1 MNQPRHH
8 YHKLRA
14 ALCIAPIATLTI
26 IIAATLLFAFP
37 QSTTAQ
43 PNSSGAPHIVANGVQ
58 IMDAWKMTDSG
69 WQAWLSRP
77 PGDDTHGVGDLFVV
91 GVTFNE
97 PVQVNHAATFKIEVG
112 RTMKTLVYAGQDKN
126 TLWFGTTVP
135 AHWHDY
141 DGVRIGDNTETLDHN
156 PADYFRHP
164 ETGVD
169 AVLTHAAPGTDPDRK
184 VTGEFSRPRVVQTEI
199 LPPECDSTYAR
210 DELVTVRITFNQPV
224 TVRGTPQAVLKI
236 RGGNGQW
243 RVRANYTQGTGT
255 DTITLQYKI
264 KHTDRERIGIRVDSN
279 ALLIRRD
286 RANGPLNRARILGQ
300 RGGLWTDLRTPGF
313 SRSNTAPVDGARRS
327 DLYCLTN
334 LPAGPA
340 TAAWSWTTPQPTT
353 NGHSASFAVN
363 LDPGDSTTETTTTY
377 HATRM
382 LINGQLFTM
391 GITNGVPNP
400 NDQARQTRA
409 AFCATSI
416 DTAQVTVTVT
426 DSSQGWKIVPP
437 SRSRTPASVFL
448 PYEWS
453 TGRYT
458 MSIQSTH
465 QGDDGGLYKCS
476 ITNHAINPATG
487 REWGD
492 TRTVGTFRFNNYED
506 QPPKIDPH
514 YADFGPA
521 IIYQGPDP
529 IRPIDLPLFSVTAE
543 RPVLQDIPRPDQVMV
558 FYFQPNEDVQNG
570 VVTFDAETGS
580 ITLTTGAA
588 TSHEH
593 VKNNGVEYTYSE
605 NQ

>member
-1 MNQPRHH
+1 MNRLRLSHH
-8 YHKLRA
+8 NLRTA
-14 ALCIAPIATLTI
+14 FRLAPITALAI
-26 IIAATLLFAFP
+26 IIVATLLFTNP
-37 QSTTAQ
+37 PDTTAQ
-43 PNSSGAPHIVANGVQ
+43 PNSSGAPYIVSDGVK
-58 IMDAWKMTDSG
+58 IIDAWKMTDPG

-97 PVQVNHAATFKIEVG
+97 PVQVNHSATFKIEVG
-112 RTMKTLVYAGQDKN
+112 RTMKTLVYAGQDRN

-164 ETGVD
+164 VTGVN
-169 AVLTHAAPGTDPDRK
+169 AVLTYAALGTDPHRK

-236 RGGNGQW
+236 RGANGQW
-243 RVRANYTQGTGT
+243 RVRANYTQGTGS

-264 KHTDRERIGIRVDSN
+264 KHTDRERIGIRVDPN

-286 RANGPLNRARILGQ
+286 RAKGPLNRARILGH
-300 RGGLWTDLRTPGF
+300 RGGLLADLRTPGL
-313 SRSNTAPVDGARRS
+313 SRSDTTPVDGARRP

-353 NGHSASFAVN
+353 SGHSASFTVN

-377 HATRM
+377 HAARM

-391 GITNGVPNP
+391 GITNGVPNL
-400 NDQARQTRA
+400 NDQGRQTRA
-409 AFCATSI
+409 AFCATSV
-416 DTAQVTVTVT
+416 DTAQVTVTN
-426 DSSQGWKIVPP
+426 SSQGWKIVPP
-437 SRSRTPASVFL
+437 SRSRTPAVVFL

-458 MSIQSTH
+458 MSIESTH
-465 QGDDGGLYKCS
+465 QGDDGGRYRCR

-487 REWGD
+487 RESSD
-492 TRTVGTFRFNNYED
+492 TRDVGTFRFNNYND

-521 IIYQGPDP
+521 IIYEGPDA
-529 IRPIDLPLFSVTAE
+529 IRPINLPLLSVTAE
-543 RPVLQDIPRPDQVMV
+543 RPVLQDVPRPDQVMV
-558 FYFQPNEDVQNG
+558 FYFQPNEDVRNG
-570 VVTFDAETGS
+570 LVTFDAKTGS

-593 VKNNGVEYTYSE
+593 VNNNGVQYTYTQ